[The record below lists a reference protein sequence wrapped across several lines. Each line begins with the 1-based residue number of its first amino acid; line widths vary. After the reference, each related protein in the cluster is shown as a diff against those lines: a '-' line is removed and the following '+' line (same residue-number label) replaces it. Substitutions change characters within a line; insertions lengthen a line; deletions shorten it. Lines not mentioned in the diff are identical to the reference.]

1 MAQDRSTNPYL
12 ILVLLSTFLQG
23 SSFVATKAVLHDV
36 QPMWLATIR
45 FFLAALS
52 LVPVLIPRLVKARG
66 GAVKAPMPWL
76 QLAII
81 GLLQTT
87 GVMAFLNI
95 GLTSTSAPMA
105 AILMASNPLLVALLA
120 GMILKE
126 PVRRQAW
133 AGLAISFVGVIVCIG
148 TGTIIHGAVGR
159 GELLVMLG
167 SACWALA
174 TIVSKRFDLHVN
186 AWVLAFWQMLFGSVA
201 LAVVA
206 LVRGDP
212 FTLPQST
219 ATWLY
224 FLWLAIPAST
234 GAMGLW
240 FAALRI
246 GGAVHT
252 SGFLFLCPLFAA
264 LIAFAIHG
272 ELVSWNEVAG
282 GVLIAI
288 GIFLVTRRPPP
299 PRSDQVSAGAPA
311 GGRP

>member
-1 MAQDRSTNPYL
+1 MVRSKSASPYL
-12 ILVLLSTFLQG
+12 ALVLLSTFLQG
-23 SSFVATKAVLHDV
+23 SSFIATKAVLHDV
-36 QPMWLATIR
+36 QPMWLAATR

-52 LVPVLIPRLVKARG
+52 LVPVLLPRLLRPRG
-66 GAVKAPMPWL
+66 ADNAPMPWF

-95 GLTSTSAPMA
+95 GLTGTTAPMA

-120 GMILKE
+120 GIVLNE

-133 AGLAISFVGVIVCIG
+133 AGLALSFVGVVICIG
-148 TGTIIHGAVGR
+148 AGTIMHGAVGR
-159 GELLVMLG
+159 GDVLVMLG

-174 TIVSKRFDLHVN
+174 TIVSKRFNLPVD
-186 AWVLAFWQMLFGSVA
+186 AWVLAFWQMLFGSLG
-201 LAVVA
+201 LAVIA
-206 LVRGDP
+206 LLRGDA
-212 FTLPQST
+212 FSLPAST
-219 ATWLY
+219 TTWLY

-264 LIAFAIHG
+264 VIAFLLHG
-272 ELVSWNEVAG
+272 ELVSWNEIVG

-288 GIFLVTRRPPP
+288 GIVLVTRRPRQLPANPMEPP
-299 PRSDQVSAGAPA
+299 INPGATA
-311 GGRP
+311 